1 MWMRIL
7 RRLQP
12 LFVALALLFIG
23 LLLHAQWEELQRYEW
38 RIELRWLALSAGL
51 MMAAWAVEVLLWLH
65 MLETVSHRLPY
76 WASLRIWFLSAIVR
90 YIPGNIWQ
98 PMSLTYLA
106 VQRGVQVEAT
116 LTSILLYQLITI
128 LAVGPIAAAYFSLTG
143 NWGAFNDVFSEATP
157 GVIALALAPVIV
169 FMIWPRGLL
178 ETVNWGL
185 DRIGRPRL
193 SVYLS
198 RPTLLFLFALSVFDW
213 LLWGAAFYA
222 LAFGIGVAVPGE
234 NASALLHLLLLYP
247 VAYAIGFLS
256 FLTPSGL
263 GVREGALY
271 VLLMPLLGGGG
282 ATVLALAMRIWTTLG
297 EVVAAGISALF
308 PVHVQKPRADVIT
321 QQLHAEETTPRDHS
335 RQGNTTYAENPD
347 R

>member
-12 LFVALALLFIG
+12 LFVALAILFIG
-23 LLLHAQWEELQRYEW
+23 LLLHTQWEELQRYEW
-38 RIELRWLALSAGL
+38 RIDPGWLVLSAGL
-51 MMAAWAVEVLLWLH
+51 MMAAWAVEVLLWLR
-65 MLETVSHRLPY
+65 MLETVGYRLPY

-106 VQRGVQVEAT
+106 AQRGVQLEAT

-128 LAVGPIAAAYFSLTG
+128 LAVGPIAAAYFALTG
-143 NWGAFNDVFSEATP
+143 NWGTLNDVFSEAAP
-157 GVIALALAPVIV
+157 GAIALALAPLIV
-169 FMIWPRGLL
+169 FVARPRWLL
-178 ETVNWGL
+178 EVVNWGL
-185 DRIGRPRL
+185 DRIGRPHL
-193 SVYLS
+193 PISLS
-198 RPTLLFLFALSVFDW
+198 RPTLLFLFVLSAFDW

-222 LAFGIGVAVPGE
+222 LAFGIGVAALGG
-234 NASALLHLLLLYP
+234 NTSAMLHLLPLYP

-271 VLLMPLLGGGG
+271 VLLTPLLGGGG

-297 EVVAAGISALF
+297 EVVAAGVSVLF
-308 PVHVQKPRADVIT
+308 SDRVRGIADRRS
-321 QQLHAEETTPRDHS
+321 HAEDTTPARSEPPRERELH
-335 RQGNTTYAENPD
+335 QEP
-347 R
+347 